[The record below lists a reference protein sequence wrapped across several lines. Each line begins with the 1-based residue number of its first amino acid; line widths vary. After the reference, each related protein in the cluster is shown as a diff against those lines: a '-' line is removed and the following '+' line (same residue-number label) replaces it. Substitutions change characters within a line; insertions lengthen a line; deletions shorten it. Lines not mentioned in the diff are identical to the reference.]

1 MEGALN
7 RSSFKTESYQL
18 FFRVTVIKKTFSVF
32 VEKSTFP
39 EIHQYDEIVEINNV
53 YADILGDA
61 LNTLTTSA
69 YCSL

>member
-1 MEGALN
+1 MEGAL
-7 RSSFKTESYQL
+7 QL
-18 FFRVTVIKKTFSVF
+18 SKKRLGVF

-53 YADILGDA
+53 CADILGDA